1 MVGGLRY
8 SGQGADDCLLLS
20 AVPLQ
25 ETRTCNKLEL
35 NFAIVLCDRTGKP
48 EDTLFSNVSV
58 IGAPWAVIQ
67 DRSDATRRGTGL
79 LGLAE
84 TSAIKLDACRSI
96 SGVNKAPRDGT
107 MQYEWPQ

>member
-1 MVGGLRY
+1 MVEGLRY

-67 DRSDATRRGTGL
+67 DRRDATRR
-79 LGLAE
+79 GLAE